1 MHVLCLGVYWVG
13 WSWASVGVA
22 VGLYVARMFA
32 ITGFYHR
39 YFSHRTF
46 RTGRAVQFVFAAL
59 GNASAQRGPLWWAAH
74 HRHHHRYSDQPEDSH
89 SPRQSGFLWSHMGW
103 FFTRNNFRTKS
114 DLVKDW
120 ARFPELRFL
129 DRFDVLMPALL
140 FAATYALGEAIG
152 RLWPQSGT
160 SGWQMLIWG
169 GAISTVAVF
178 HATCSINSLT
188 HVFGRRRFTTTDD
201 SRNSLILALLTMGE
215 GWHNNHHHYA
225 VCCRQGFY
233 WWEIDVTYYLLR
245 AMSWVGLV
253 HDLRPVPDEVL
264 AAGAAIRQ

>member
-1 MHVLCLGVYWVG
+1 L
-13 WSWASVGVA
+13 
-22 VGLYVARMFA
+22 
-32 ITGFYHR
+32 
-39 YFSHRTF
+39 
-46 RTGRAVQFVFAAL
+46 VQFLFAAL

-74 HRHHHRYSDQPEDSH
+74 HRHHHRFSDQPEDSH

-103 FFTRNNFRTKS
+103 FFTRANFRTKH

-140 FAATYALGEAIG
+140 FAGTYVLGEAIAHF
-152 RLWPQSGT
+152 WPQSGT
-160 SGWQMLIWG
+160 NGWQMLVWG
-169 GAISTVAVF
+169 GAISTVVVF

-233 WWEIDVTYYLLR
+233 WWELDLTYYLLR
-245 AMSWVGLV
+245 AMAAVGLV
-253 HDLRPVPDEVL
+253 RDLRPVPPEVL
-264 AAGAAIRQ
+264 AAGAGR